1 MSGARY
7 KTLLG
12 FPGFRSLLLAQF
24 LGAFNDNV
32 FRMVVAMVALNLVA
46 AGGGSKYL
54 SMVGAVFILP
64 YVFFSGY
71 AGHLADVF
79 SKTNVLIVSKSGEIL
94 AMALGF
100 FALLSGRIEALLAV
114 LFLMALQSTFFSPA
128 KYGILPEMLAPEDL
142 SRGNGLLEMSTFVAI
157 ILGTSF
163 GSFMYAA
170 WKDNLWIIG
179 LILTALAVAGSAA
192 SLWIAKVPPSGSAKP
207 FRLNPWAEIGRGVRH
222 LRLDRTLW
230 LTVIGISYFWFLGA
244 LLQMDI
250 LLFGKEVMQLSDF
263 WIGIMGTFLGLGI
276 AAGSLAAGRLS
287 GSKIELGLVPLG
299 AILMGLFCIVL
310 ALSHGSYSWAA
321 VLLAFIGFGGGLF
334 IVPLDALLQQR
345 SSREEKGRLIA
356 TNNCLNTIGILSA
369 SGALW
374 LLSDGLRVRPDGILL
389 VLGGFTIAGTVYIL
403 RIVPEFLIRFSLWLV
418 THSIYSIRIAGS
430 QNVPLRGPAL
440 LVCNHLTFVDALLVG
455 ACVQRFIRFM
465 ITRPIYEIPWLHWLF
480 RLMKAI
486 PVSDRSPRAIVHSLE
501 LARKELLEGH
511 VVCVFA
517 EGAISRTG
525 NLLPFKR
532 GFERI
537 VKGTNVPVIPVYL
550 DGLWGS
556 IFSFNQR
563 RFFWKRPR
571 KIPYPVT
578 VLFGAPIPP
587 SAITAPDLRR
597 RILEMGSEAAQHRR
611 KPRDLLHLRFLRTA
625 KRRWFRLSM
634 ADSTGREL
642 SYGKALTGSL
652 LLAQWM
658 RKSLPSDSMV
668 GLLLPSSV
676 GGALANI
683 AVLMAGKIPVNLNFS
698 AGRAAMESAVEQ
710 CNIRT
715 VLTSKVFLGR
725 AHVDEMKGMVFLED
739 ILKQIPAARRVLFG
753 AAAFVLPAR
762 LIEALLIDRAADPH
776 SLATVIFSS
785 GSTGVPKG
793 IMLSHHNIISNIESF
808 AQIFSFGPRDRIL
821 GVLPF
826 FHSFGFTGTLWFP
839 LICGFGVVYHM
850 NPTDARTI
858 GELTFKY
865 KATILIS
872 TPTFYGGYVRRCS
885 PDEFASL
892 QYAIAGAEKLHEP
905 VAQSFKEKYGV
916 DLLEGYG
923 CTEMAPVV
931 AVNIPDVD
939 LGFDRHIGFKRGT
952 VGHPIPGVAA
962 KIVDLETGKDLSPGQ
977 EGLLLVKGPNRM
989 MGYLG
994 DPEKT
999 AAVFRGDWYVTGD
1012 IASIDEDGFIA
1023 ITDRLSRFSKIGG
1036 EMVPHMKL
1044 EETVN
1049 RILGDHGCAVT
1060 AVPDPQRGEQLV
1072 VLYAGAELKPQ
1083 ELWEKLNQTDLP
1095 KLWLPKRDHLIPV
1108 ESLPVLGTGK
1118 LDLRRVRAVAI
1129 EKVSSEQ

>member
-1 MSGARY
+1 
-7 KTLLG
+7 
-12 FPGFRSLLLAQF
+12 
-24 LGAFNDNV
+24 
-32 FRMVVAMVALNLVA
+32 VVAMVALNLVT
-46 AGGGSKYL
+46 AGGGSKYVSL
-54 SMVGAVFILP
+54 VGAVFILP
-64 YVFFSGY
+64 YLFFSGY

-79 SKTNVLIVSKSGEIL
+79 SKTRVLIVAKSTEIFV
-94 AMALGF
+94 MALGF
-100 FALLSGRIEALLAV
+100 LAFAGGARIEALLAV

-142 SRGNGLLEMSTFVAI
+142 SRGNGLLEMSTFLAI

-170 WKDNLWIIG
+170 WKENLWIIG
-179 LILTALAVAGSAA
+179 LVLTAIAVAGTAA
-192 SLWIAKVPPSGSAKP
+192 SFLIAKVPPSGSAKP

-230 LTVIGISYFWFLGA
+230 LTVIAISYFWFLGA

-276 AAGSLAAGRLS
+276 AIGSVAAGRLS

-299 AILMGLFCIVL
+299 AILMGIFSIVL
-310 ALSHGSYSWAA
+310 AFSHASYSWAA
-321 VLLAFIGFGGGLF
+321 ALLAVIGFGGGLF

-369 SGALW
+369 SAALW
-374 LLSDGLRVRPDGILL
+374 FLSDELLIAADGILL
-389 VLGGFTIAGTVYIL
+389 ILGGFTIAGTVYIL

-430 QNVPLRGPAL
+430 QNVPLRGAAL
-440 LVCNHLTFVDALLVG
+440 LVCNHLSFVDALLVG

-465 ITRPIYEIPWLHWLF
+465 ITRPIYEITGLHWLF
-480 RLMKAI
+480 RLMRAI
-486 PVSDRSPRAIVHSLE
+486 PLSGRSPRAIVHSLE
-501 LARKELLEGH
+501 QARKELLDGH
-511 VVCVFA
+511 VVCIFA

-556 IFSFNQR
+556 IFSFQHG
-563 RFFWKRPR
+563 RFFWKWPR
-571 KIPYPVT
+571 KFPYPVT
-578 VLFGAPIPP
+578 VLFGAPIAP
-587 SAITAPDLRR
+587 SATTAQDVRR
-597 RILEMGSEAAQHRR
+597 RILEMGSEAAQYRR
-611 KPRDLLHLRFLRTA
+611 TPRDLLHLRFLKTA
-625 KRRWFRLSM
+625 KRKWFRLSM

-652 LLAQWM
+652 LLARWI
-658 RKSLPSDSMV
+658 RKNLPSDSMV

-698 AGRAAMESAVEQ
+698 AGRAAMESAIEQ

-715 VLTSKVFLGR
+715 VLTSKAFLGR
-725 AHVDEMKGMVFLED
+725 AHVDEMKGMIFVEEIF
-739 ILKQIPAARRVLFG
+739 KQIPAASRILFG
-753 AAAFVLPAR
+753 AAALLLPAG
-762 LIEALLIDRAADPH
+762 LIEALLIDRRGDPY

-785 GSTGVPKG
+785 GSTGAPKG
-793 IMLSHHNIISNIESF
+793 IMLSHHNVISNIESF
-808 AQIFSFGPRDRIL
+808 AQIFSFGPGDRIL

-839 LICGFGVVYHM
+839 LISGLGVVYHM

-872 TPTFYGGYVRRCS
+872 TPTFYAAYQRRCS

-892 QYAIAGAEKLHEP
+892 RYAIAGAEKLHKP
-905 VAQSFKEKYGV
+905 VADAFKEKYGV
-916 DLLEGYG
+916 ELLEGYG

-931 AVNIPDVD
+931 SVNIPDVD
-939 LGFDRHIGFKRGT
+939 LGFNRHVGFKRGT

-962 KIVDLETGKDLSPGQ
+962 KIVEPETGNDLPAGKD
-977 EGLLLVKGPNRM
+977 GLLLVKGPNRM

-999 AAVFRGDWYVTGD
+999 AAVFRDGWYVTGD
-1012 IASIDEDGFIA
+1012 IASIDEDGFIT
-1023 ITDRLSRFSKIGG
+1023 ITDRVSRFSKIGG
-1036 EMVPHMKL
+1036 EMIPHMKL
-1044 EETVN
+1044 EETIN

-1072 VLYAGAELKPQ
+1072 VLYAHADLKPQ

-1095 KLWLPKRDHLIPV
+1095 KLWIPKRGHLIPV
-1108 ESLPVLGTGK
+1108 ESLPVLGRGK
-1118 LDLRRVRAVAI
+1118 LDLRRARALAL
-1129 EKVSSEQ
+1129 EKVGSGM